1 MSYSERRKEQAQ
13 KTETEIL
20 NAALEL
26 MRKDGFEAV
35 TVRDICNRAG
45 ITTGAFYHHFK
56 SKEELFDKGFA
67 PMDRFML
74 RALETCPDENPVV
87 KLRVILEHYGKFMEA
102 CGPLAAQY
110 YQRRLGHPDTAS
122 LDPTSYIHALLEG
135 CLVQAQEQGYS
146 ILKGDPAWTAEF
158 CYCHFRGIVIDWL
171 LRKKEYS
178 LQERMMEEFE
188 LFQDILSVPR
198 NNE

>member
-13 KTETEIL
+13 KTETAIL

-35 TVRDICNRAG
+35 TVRDICTRAG

-56 SKEELFDKGFA
+56 SKEELFDKGFT
-67 PMDRFML
+67 PMDQFMGSALEACSAEGPVARL
-74 RALETCPDENPVV
+74 RAVLDNYA
-87 KLRVILEHYGKFMEA
+87 LFMEN

-110 YQRRLGHPDTAS
+110 YQRRLGNPDTAS
-122 LDPTSYIHALLEG
+122 LDPTHYIHAILEN
-135 CLVQAQEQGYS
+135 CFAQAQEQGYHVM
-146 ILKGDPAWTAEF
+146 KDDPAWTAEF
-158 CYCHFRGIVIDWL
+158 CYCHFRGVVIDWL

-178 LQERMMEEFE
+178 LRERMREEFE
-188 LFQDILSVPR
+188 LFEGFLSPQS
-198 NNE
+198 NH